1 MGGLPLAM
9 DFEFDKGPEA
19 GHFGDLGGPGGP
31 DNYSEKWSAKPP
43 ARGFAYHLS
52 EGSPGDRGPP
62 RPPT

>member
-1 MGGLPLAM
+1 MAI

-19 GHFGDLGGPGGP
+19 GHFGGLGGPG
-31 DNYSEKWSAKPP
+31 KWSAKPP